1 MQLEGIR
8 ALLERIVQRWP
19 RASDVLFVAG
29 ASIQVEVDGV
39 LQPVRLRH
47 GRPLSPALTQDMA
60 HCLLRDRPDL
70 RAALEKRGSCDF
82 SWNIP
87 WGIRLRVNVFRQRGR
102 LALVMRRLPEH
113 IPDMAELRLPVV
125 FEDMAREP
133 QGLALIT
140 GGTGTGKTH
149 SLAALIQRINHTRAV
164 HVVTLEDPVEFLHEP
179 VEAVV
184 SQRELHTD
192 FDHFATGLRAALRQA
207 PKVIVV
213 GEVRDRESM
222 EVVLQAATTGHLVLA
237 TLHTADVG
245 TTIQRV
251 LGLFEPQE
259 ERLVRMRLAACLRY
273 VVCQQLL
280 PRGDR
285 QGRVPVFEVL
295 RNGLRVRELIEQGES
310 GDKTFHGVL
319 ETSQA
324 QGMQTF
330 DQDLLRLFEQGEILE
345 HTALLAATDRAR
357 LRIRL
362 DELKAR
368 QGRPGDELPLR
379 GLEEDWDADLR

>member
-70 RAALEKRGSCDF
+70 CAALEKRGSCDF

-237 TLHTADVG
+237 TLLRPMSAQPSSGFWGCLNRRRSGSCVCGWPLACG
-245 TTIQRV
+245 TWCASSCCRA
-251 LGLFEPQE
+251 GMGRGGYRF
-259 ERLVRMRLAACLRY
+259 LR
-273 VVCQQLL
+273 CC
-280 PRGDR
+280 
-285 QGRVPVFEVL
+285 
-295 RNGLRVRELIEQGES
+295 
-310 GDKTFHGVL
+310 
-319 ETSQA
+319 
-324 QGMQTF
+324 
-330 DQDLLRLFEQGEILE
+330 
-345 HTALLAATDRAR
+345 ATGCAF
-357 LRIRL
+357 
-362 DELKAR
+362 
-368 QGRPGDELPLR
+368 GS
-379 GLEEDWDADLR
+379 